1 MMNIAIKNKN
11 IEKYFSFLY
20 KLDNF
25 SKKRLI
31 IKLTESI
38 EAKEK
43 EKIDLKS
50 LLSSWDDTRSSDE
63 IISEIKKSR
72 IEKNN
77 TINL

>member
-1 MMNIAIKNKN
+1 MNIAIKNKN

-50 LLSSWDDTRSSDE
+50 LFGSWDDTRSSDE

>member
-50 LLSSWDDTRSSDE
+50 LFGSWDDTRSSDE

-72 IEKNN
+72 IEKN
-77 TINL
+77 